1 MDRHDTL
8 MRMDEAVAS
17 LVVAK
22 SEVLYIGMN
31 SDYVKN
37 VVFDRFVRDID
48 EIVSE
53 IIGISA
59 EIEKSLKEDGNVQ

>member
-37 VVFDRFVRDID
+37 VVFDRFVRNID
-48 EIVSE
+48 EIVAE
-53 IIGISA
+53 MKNVSA
-59 EIEKSLKEDGNVQ
+59 EIEKSLKDGGNV

>member
-22 SEVLYIGMN
+22 SEVWYIGMN

-48 EIVSE
+48 EIVAE
-53 IIGISA
+53 MKNVSA
-59 EIEKSLKEDGNVQ
+59 EIEKSLKDDGNV